1 MLFQARSIN
10 IFETAAK
17 ESFCFTYRRIRKS
30 ECKNSGNSFL
40 DAYQRDRQSLFKT
53 RRNPI
58 GLTFCP
64 INYSFSFFADDCR
77 LGVLPSVEPL
87 GVLADAFRPEDLRA
101 PDVVPGSD
109 VAWSSATTAAAS
121 AD

>member
-10 IFETAAK
+10 TFESVAK
-17 ESFCFTYRRIRKS
+17 ESFSFTYRRIRRSK
-30 ECKNSGNSFL
+30 CRNCGNSFG

-64 INYSFSFFADDCR
+64 INYSFSSVLADDCR
-77 LGVLPSVEPL
+77 LVVLPSVEPF
-87 GVLADAFRPEDLRA
+87 GVLEVVFRPDDLR
-101 PDVVPGSD
+101 G
-109 VAWSSATTAAAS
+109 VALCSVFA
-121 AD
+121 

>member
-1 MLFQARSIN
+1 MLFQALSIN
-10 IFETAAK
+10 AFETAAK
-17 ESFCFTYRRIRKS
+17 ESFCFTYRRIRRS
-30 ECKNSGNSFL
+30 ECRSSGNSFL

-64 INYSFSFFADDCR
+64 INYSFSFFSDDCP
-77 LGVLPSVEPL
+77 LVVLPSVEAL
-87 GVLADAFRPEDLRA
+87 GVLADAFRSEDSRA
-101 PDVVPGSD
+101 PDVVPGSE

-121 AD
+121 PD

>member
-10 IFETAAK
+10 TFETAAK
-17 ESFCFTYRRIRKS
+17 ESFCFTYRRIRRS
-30 ECKNSGNSFL
+30 ECRNSGNSFL

-64 INYSFSFFADDCR
+64 INYSFSFFAYNCP
-77 LGVLPSVEPL
+77 LVGLLSVEAL

-101 PDVVPGSD
+101 PDVVLRSD
-109 VAWSSATTAAAS
+109 VV
-121 AD
+121 

>member
-10 IFETAAK
+10 TFESVAK
-17 ESFCFTYRRIRKS
+17 ESFSFTYRRIRRSK
-30 ECKNSGNSFL
+30 CRNSGNSFG

-64 INYSFSFFADDCR
+64 INYSFSSFLADDCR
-77 LGVLPSVEPL
+77 LVVLPSVEPFV
-87 GVLADAFRPEDLRA
+87 VLEVVFPPEDFLSFA
-101 PDVVPGSD
+101 LHSD
-109 VAWSSATTAAAS
+109 FP
-121 AD
+121 